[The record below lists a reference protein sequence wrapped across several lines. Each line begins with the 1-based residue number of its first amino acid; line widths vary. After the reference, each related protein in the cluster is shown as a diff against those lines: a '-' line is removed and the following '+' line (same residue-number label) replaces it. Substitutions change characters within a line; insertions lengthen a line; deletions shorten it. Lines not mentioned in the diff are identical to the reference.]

1 MKDCKVPIIFAY
13 IAIVYILA
21 SILYIIQT
29 RSYGTPFKDAVRKYP
44 DLLKIKNN
52 SVDKRRKAFYRG
64 LMVSI
69 IFLIFIRPL

>member
-13 IAIVYILA
+13 ISIVYILA

-69 IFLIFIRPL
+69 ILLIFIRPL

>member
-13 IAIVYILA
+13 ISIVYILA

-44 DLLKIKNN
+44 DLLKIKNY

-69 IFLIFIRPL
+69 ILLIFIRPL

>member
-69 IFLIFIRPL
+69 ILLIFIRPL

>member
-52 SVDKRRKAFYRG
+52 SIDKRRKAFYRG

-69 IFLIFIRPL
+69 ILLIFIRPL